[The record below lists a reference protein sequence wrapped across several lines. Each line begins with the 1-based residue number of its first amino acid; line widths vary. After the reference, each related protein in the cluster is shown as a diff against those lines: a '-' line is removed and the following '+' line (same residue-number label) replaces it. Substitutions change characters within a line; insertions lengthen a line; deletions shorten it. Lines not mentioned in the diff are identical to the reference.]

1 MSIKVENGSYIINGQ
16 EQFLISGE
24 FPYFRVPRKDWEER
38 LIKVKEAHGNC
49 ISTYVPWLIHEP
61 VEGKF
66 LWGDVDNRDLC
77 GFLDVCQKLSINV
90 MLRPGPMQYSE
101 LIYDGLPTWIYRD
114 YPDTRCQKWDG
125 TFVNVPSYMH
135 PVFLEKARKYFT
147 SFAKTVEKYL
157 QKNGGPVAAIQ
168 LDNELMGCQIG
179 SGTVD
184 YNRVTCGFGNEDGA
198 YPVYLQKK
206 YGTIEKLNEAYNE
219 NFASFAEVFPAEQRF
234 PSEPKRNDVFACR
247 SAKDFFDFYL
257 CQCAEYLYTL
267 ASWLREDGIEELV
280 CHNAANPSINGLFD
294 ATLERM
300 GENFL
305 LASDHYYNLNQDWP
319 QNNPTPQYAL
329 KVLFSCE
336 QLRNMGMPATVLE
349 MPAGSCSDFPPILPQ
364 DLYSCYALSIALGL
378 KGINYYIFT
387 GGPNFE
393 QTGNSCDIYDYNA
406 LIHADGSINETY
418 YSAQKIGK
426 LLEDNKWLQSA
437 ERVTSVNVAYENEL
451 FRSEYFEYRD
461 VKYAQH
467 DTMKFIRNGML
478 YALMASPYAPGM
490 TDISKC
496 VPDTDKPLILCC
508 PTAMSEK
515 AQKNTVTFLER
526 GGKAIIMPTLPTMDE
541 EYRPCTILKDYV
553 DIQEVDY
560 VESLRPPIVVGGCQN
575 TIYYTTVKSSIEDKD
590 MIVHARNRDDSK
602 ALIVEKK
609 VGKGT
614 VIFGTTFFTLSL
626 YTQVDMLEHLL
637 SILDAKEVVG
647 HSNRHVFTS
656 YFRGKNGEEAVFL
669 MNLYSSSN
677 VTDVCVN
684 GKTIEDIYLE
694 PMETK
699 MLMKG

>member
-1 MSIKVENGSYIINGQ
+1 MSIQVKNGTYIIDGE

-38 LIKVKEAHGNC
+38 LIKMKEAHGNC
-49 ISTYVPWLIHEP
+49 VSSYVPWLIHEP
-61 VEGKF
+61 AEGEF

-101 LIYDGLPTWIYRD
+101 LVCDGLPTWIYRD
-114 YPDTRCQKWDG
+114 YPDSRCQKRDG
-125 TFVNVPSYMH
+125 SFVDFPSYMN
-135 PVFLEKARKYFT
+135 PVFLEKARKYFA
-147 SFAKTVEKYL
+147 SFAETVRKYL
-157 QKNGGPVAAIQ
+157 HKNGGPIAVIQ
-168 LDNELMGCQIG
+168 LDNELMGCHIG
-179 SGTVD
+179 SGTID
-184 YNRVTCGFGNEDGA
+184 YNRVTCGFGKENGA
-198 YPVYLQKK
+198 YPLFLQNK
-206 YGTIEKLNEAYNE
+206 YGTIEKLNEAYDE
-219 NFASFAEVFPAEQRF
+219 NFASFAEVFPGEQRF
-234 PSEPKRNDVFACR
+234 ANEPKKNDVFACR
-247 SAKDFFDFYL
+247 SARDFFDFYL
-257 CQCAEYLYTL
+257 SQCAEYLYTL
-267 ASWLREDGIEELV
+267 SSWLREDGIEELV

-336 QLRNMGMPATVLE
+336 QMRNMGMPATVLE

-364 DLYSCYALSIALGL
+364 DLYSCYSLSVAMGL

-406 LIHADGSINETY
+406 LIRADGTLNETY
-418 YSAQKIGK
+418 YAAQRIGK

-437 ERVTSVNVAYENEL
+437 ERVTSVNVGYENEL
-451 FRSEYFEYRD
+451 FRSEYFEYLG

-478 YALMASPYAPGM
+478 YALMASPFAPGM
-490 TDISKC
+490 VDISKS

-508 PTAMSEK
+508 PTAMSEQ
-515 AQKNTVTFLER
+515 AQKNAVTFLEK
-526 GGKAIIMPTLPTMDE
+526 GGKVILMPTLPTMDE

-560 VESLRPPIVVGGCQN
+560 DNGHVPPIVVEGCKN
-575 TIYYTTVKSSIEDKD
+575 AIYYTTVKSSIEEKD
-590 MIVHARNRDDSK
+590 MIVHARNRDDNK

-609 VGKGT
+609 VGDGT
-614 VIFGTTFFTLSL
+614 VIFGTTSFTLSL
-626 YTQVDMLEHLL
+626 YTQVDMMERLL
-637 SILDAKEVVG
+637 SILGAKEVVK
-647 HSNRHVFTS
+647 HSNPHIFTS
-656 YFRGKNGEEAVFL
+656 YFKGKNGEEALFL
-669 MNLYSSSN
+669 MNLYASSIT
-677 VTDVCVN
+677 TDISLN
-684 GKTIEDIYLE
+684 GKTLQGIQVDA
-694 PMETK
+694 MDTK
-699 MLMKG
+699 IIVQ